1 MSITEDFLSSQEEAE
16 IISAIQEAEALT
28 SGEIRV
34 HIEAHSDLDVME
46 RARQIFIHLK
56 MHKTQLHNGVL
67 FYVGVQD
74 HTFAIIG
81 DEGINRVVTNDFWEC
96 TKEIVI
102 GHFKKGDFKNGLIKG
117 ILNAGSQ
124 LKLFFPYNKEHS
136 TNELPDEISR
146 G

>member
-16 IISAIQEAEALT
+16 IVAAIKEAEALT

-34 HIEAHSDLDVME
+34 HIEAHSDLDMMG
-46 RARQIFIHLK
+46 RARQVFVELK
-56 MHKTQLHNGVL
+56 MHETKLHNGVL

-81 DEGINRVVTNDFWEC
+81 DEGINHVVANDFWEC
-96 TKEIVI
+96 TKDIVI
-102 GHFKKGDFKNGLIKG
+102 QNFKKGDFKNGLIKG
-117 ILNAGSQ
+117 ILNAGNQ
-124 LKLFFPYNKEHS
+124 LKRYFPSNEQS
-136 TNELPDEISR
+136 TNELPNEISR

>member
-16 IISAIQEAEALT
+16 IVAAIKEAEALT

-34 HIEAHSDLDVME
+34 HIEAHSDLDMMG
-46 RARQIFIHLK
+46 RGRQVFVELK
-56 MHKTQLHNGVL
+56 MHETKLHNGVL

-81 DEGINRVVTNDFWEC
+81 DEGINHVVANDFWEC
-96 TKEIVI
+96 TKDIVI
-102 GHFKKGDFKNGLIKG
+102 QNFKKGDFKNGLIKG
-117 ILNAGSQ
+117 ILNAGNQ
-124 LKLFFPYNKEHS
+124 LKRYFPSNEQS
-136 TNELPDEISR
+136 TNELPNEISR